1 MSITILLL
9 LYYIFNLHQT
19 TTSTLSVLSP
29 QRLYYIFNLHQT
41 TTLHRPSWPL
51 RRLYYIFNLHQTT
64 TECDTGARCTRCII
78 SLIYIK
84 PQQSYDYIFPVQSC
98 IISLIYI
105 KPQRRADYALVMRR
119 LRGNCICRKPYVRT
133 PAKRLWWEFRI
144 LRTNILISER
154 KSKFT
159 CILPSGSIFDDVKY
173 RHKRWQKQTC
183 SHFAGREYIRL
194 RRIEYRKSSDRKR

>member
-19 TTSTLSVLSP
+19 TTMRLRFSSSLM
-29 QRLYYIFNLHQT
+29 LYYIFNLHQT
-41 TTLHRPSWPL
+41 TTWT
-51 RRLYYIFNLHQTT
+51 NLKK
-64 TECDTGARCTRCII
+64 
-78 SLIYIK
+78 SVL
-84 PQQSYDYIFPVQSC
+84 SC